1 MAQLSGSLII
11 RQVTVEDGGK
21 YVCLISNSA
30 GEERTEMLL
39 IVTGMILKICT
50 TYFLLKLLGILMFI
64 ILILYLCYTYYPI
77 LMFILNT

>member
-39 IVTGMILKICT
+39 IVTGMILKIVIIYFFT
-50 TYFLLKLLGILMFI
+50 TILSF
-64 ILILYLCYTYYPI
+64 LYL
-77 LMFILNT
+77 F

>member
-1 MAQLSGSLII
+1 MYHDPRMAQLSGSLII

-39 IVTGMILKICT
+39 IVTGMVLK
-50 TYFLLKLLGILMFI
+50 
-64 ILILYLCYTYYPI
+64 
-77 LMFILNT
+77 N

>member
-1 MAQLSGSLII
+1 MYFSWYKYAGRNNSQLLPVYHDPRMAQLSGSLLI

-39 IVTGMILKICT
+39 IVTGT
-50 TYFLLKLLGILMFI
+50 FLNCSYCI
-64 ILILYLCYTYYPI
+64 IKD
-77 LMFILNT
+77 FK